1 MDVKDIKIEIR
12 KHHITPGINVLDLV
26 VDVDGERIVKQTQHK
41 DTDKA
46 WQTFV
51 EEAVRIAKDLSN
63 ARIE

>member
-1 MDVKDIKIEIR
+1 MDVKEIKIEIR

-26 VDVDGERIVKQTQHK
+26 IDVDGERLVKQTQHK

-46 WQTFV
+46 WQKFV
-51 EEAVRIAKDLSN
+51 EDAVRISKELAF

>member
-1 MDVKDIKIEIR
+1 MEVNTIKIEIR

-26 VDVDGERIVKQTQHK
+26 IDAEGEKIVVQTQHK

-46 WQTFV
+46 FQHFV
-51 EEAVRIAKDLSN
+51 TEIIRIGKELST